1 MKHPQELRADTTRH
15 HKDKKKTSTK
25 KLVNGTC
32 TNYMGLIQF
41 EFVSHRNRRANFLI
55 KTNMAF
61 SSRFFMVN
69 VKVNL

>member
-1 MKHPQELRADTTRH
+1 MKHPRELRADTT
-15 HKDKKKTSTK
+15 KTKKTSTR

-41 EFVSHRNRRANFLI
+41 EFVGHRNRRANFLI

-69 VKVNL
+69 VKFNL